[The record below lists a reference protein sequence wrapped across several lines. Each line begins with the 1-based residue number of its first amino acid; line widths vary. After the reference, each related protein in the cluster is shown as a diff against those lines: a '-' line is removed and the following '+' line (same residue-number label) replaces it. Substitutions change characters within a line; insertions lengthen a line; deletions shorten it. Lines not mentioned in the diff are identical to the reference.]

1 MATVQGNG
9 SIPLVA
15 LPTGFVIKFEAID
28 PTSGAAVSGV
38 TVKNVTLAADQDTP
52 IKLEVIELLPPVLA
66 HTNGTGDNP
75 GPRL

>member
-28 PTSGAAVSGV
+28 PDTGAAVSGV
-38 TVKNVTLAADQDTP
+38 TVKNVTMALDSEGKVELEEIDVFPPIFTYQD
-52 IKLEVIELLPPVLA
+52 
-66 HTNGTGDNP
+66 NGSKV
-75 GPRL
+75 